1 MSDIEDDNSAQ
12 PPAWSTRTLVASA
25 IAAVV
30 LGLGAGA
37 AIGSAGGDAGDGR
50 GGPGGGPGM
59 QRGQVPPGMQQAP
72 GTHQP
77 GGQQPQSPQG
87 NASST

>member
-1 MSDIEDDNSAQ
+1 MSDIEDDSSAQ

-37 AIGSAGGDAGDGR
+37 AIVSAGDGAGSSGKR
-50 GGPGGGPGM
+50 
-59 QRGQVPPGMQQAP
+59 REALLSLDRAP
-72 GTHQP
+72 GYETLSAREP
-77 GGQQPQSPQG
+77 RRERQG
-87 NASST
+87 SR